1 MCWDLSL
8 LGMGL
13 PRENGF
19 LEGRA
24 APPHRTQGDL
34 GLHPMRRVSGQLM
47 GGRRAWNLASRLSQ
61 PGVLLLPPLP
71 MHPIR
76 LNTPRP

>member
-8 LGMGL
+8 LGTGL
-13 PRENGF
+13 PKESGF

-24 APPHRTQGDL
+24 APPHRTQGGL
-34 GLHPMRRVSGQLM
+34 GLHPTRRVRSQLM
-47 GGRRAWNLASRLSQ
+47 GGCCGRNLASRLSQ

-71 MHPIR
+71 MHP
-76 LNTPRP
+76 